1 MIQDIIDKAKKE
13 HKKVY
18 IFAHKYPDG
27 DAINSSCALA
37 SYLSSLGIDAKY
49 VITNP
54 IYSFRQTVGEVP
66 ITENVESNSI
76 SIILDTNTCAY
87 AENTMFLESSP
98 ENIYVIDH
106 HEKSPGARCIEDELN
121 LPNNNVIRNPS
132 FSSTCEILLDEFE
145 KEQISPDIAN
155 MLTTG
160 LITDTSKLQ
169 FLRES
174 TLTNLIELITHGADY
189 TNLIGT
195 VARKNS
201 LREKVGTAKLLL
213 TCEKI
218 QIGDTF
224 GLIAIAD
231 HTTVN
236 NLFSQYRLRNAQKR
250 IFEMA
255 DITDCSFNCIAAEN
269 APGKFDL
276 EFRSTQTCGNFNVLQ
291 LATEHGGG
299 GHFNASGCNLPSTKP
314 EEITTLI
321 KDETSKL
328 YSKQATNLKPVTLT
342 DLDKEL
348 AQILTQTD
356 RLTKNVTPEL
366 LKKVKE
372 LINQGANYVYTY
384 KKFKTFERFMLENE
398 LLSRIP
404 ESTYSQKFPIVSIY
418 LSKQEIDT
426 ICEKYKITEKDI
438 LQTIKM
444 FANIDIKFATIS
456 LAGGKK
462 VQIDRYGNIT
472 TSGSGGKHE
481 RTPILTK

>member
-18 IFAHKYPDG
+18 IYAHKYPDG

-37 SYLSSLGIDAKY
+37 SYLSSFGIDAKY

-54 IYSFRQTVGEVP
+54 IYSFRQTVGEIP
-66 ITENVESNSI
+66 ITENIESNSI
-76 SIILDTNTCAY
+76 SIILDTNTCDY
-87 AENTMFLESSP
+87 AENTMFLESSS
-98 ENIYVIDH
+98 ENIYALDH

-121 LPNNNVIRNPS
+121 LPNSNVIRDPR
-132 FSSTCEILLDEFE
+132 FSSTCEMLLNEFE
-145 KEQISPDIAN
+145 KEKISPTIAN

-174 TLTNLIELITHGADY
+174 TLTNLIELINHGADY
-189 TNLIGT
+189 TNIIGT

-224 GLIAIAD
+224 GLIVVAD
-231 HTTVN
+231 NKTVS
-236 NLFSQYRLRNAQKR
+236 NLFSQYRLRNTQKR

-269 APGKFDL
+269 VPGKFDL
-276 EFRSTQTCGNFNVLQ
+276 EFRSTPICGNFNVLQ

-299 GHFNASGCNLPSTKP
+299 GHFNASGCSFSQKKT
-314 EEITTLI
+314 EEIIPLI
-321 KDETSKL
+321 RDEATKM
-328 YSKQATNLKPVTLT
+328 YSKQATNLGKIILT

-348 AQILTQTD
+348 AQILVQTD

-366 LKKVKE
+366 LKKVQE
-372 LINQGANYVYTY
+372 LISQGANYTYTY
-384 KKFKTFERFMLENE
+384 KKFKTFTRFLLENE

-404 ESTYSQKFPIVSIY
+404 GSTYSQKFPIVSIY
-418 LSKQEIDT
+418 LSKKEIDNL
-426 ICEKYKITEKDI
+426 CEKYNITEKDI
-438 LQTIKM
+438 LQIIEM
-444 FANIDIKFATIS
+444 FSIIDIKFATIS

-472 TSGSGGKHE
+472 TSGSGGKRE